1 MRYILVLQWAGCSEA
16 DFDALVSTEEQLDI
30 ALGRDASVDG
40 HDFGSGEMN
49 IFVETDRPVEAF
61 SDVVNALRE
70 SPRWGDLRA
79 AYREA
84 LGDVYE
90 ILWPQ
95 NLAEFSVK

>member
-1 MRYILVLQWAGCSEA
+1 MRYILVLQWPTGSET
-16 DFDALVSTEEQLDI
+16 DFHELVSMEEMLNG
-30 ALGRDASVDG
+30 ALGRYAAVDG

-49 IFVETDRPVEAF
+49 IFIETDQPAKAFADVE
-61 SDVVNALRE
+61 SALRE

-84 LGDVYE
+84 LGDVYQ

-95 NLAEFSVK
+95 SLREFSVK